1 MLSVVDPTGNKVSRR
16 TFLWTALLVVASLLP
31 TLRGYCSWYYF
42 AAAAAL
48 GLWIMR
54 SAFVF
59 LNPARRETEARR
71 LFFISIGYLPLL
83 LGLLVA
89 DRFYFRF

>member
-1 MLSVVDPTGNKVSRR
+1 M
-16 TFLWTALLVVASLLP
+16 TASGLP
-31 TLRGYCSWYYF
+31 TLLGYCSWYYF
-42 AAAAAL
+42 ACAALL
-48 GLWIMR
+48 GLWILK

-83 LGLLVA
+83 LGLLVT
-89 DRFYFRF
+89 DRFIFKL